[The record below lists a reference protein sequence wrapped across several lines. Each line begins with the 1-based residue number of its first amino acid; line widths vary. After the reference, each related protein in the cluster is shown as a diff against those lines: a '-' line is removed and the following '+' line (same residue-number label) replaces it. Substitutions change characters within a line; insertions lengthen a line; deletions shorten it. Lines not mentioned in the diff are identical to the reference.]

1 MPGVTVPFEG
11 HYFIFNF
18 SCSHKERSNQ
28 QKKVPK
34 RKSFTAQSGSRTS
47 SKPIIVVVRRTYAFG
62 TYWKKCDR
70 SVTPISRD
78 SRKKKR
84 DLEAFDLEVVGW
96 MVVWFGPFGIVWG
109 S

>member
-1 MPGVTVPFEG
+1 MKGTISSS
-11 HYFIFNF
+11 IFPALIRKGQIN
-18 SCSHKERSNQ
+18 
-28 QKKVPK
+28 KKVPK

-70 SVTPISRD
+70 SVTPKSRD
-78 SRKKKR
+78 WRKKKR

-109 S
+109 SGKKD